1 MLPLLVLLLLLVV
14 LVLLVLLL
22 VRLVLVL
29 VLWVVVG
36 SRCLVLYLDKSE
48 RSSSGS
54 LLEEVRSILMPVS
67 RLACLILCRRFLRWL
82 LCAAIRRSRGEGLFV
97 AVVVVVV
104 LAKLLALLYGFGLRG
119 LDVVLEYVVLRMTF
133 MKPGGAVELSIVGV
147 DCFVVLQHGKVYCLS
162 VVFLISSSF

>member
-1 MLPLLVLLLLLVV
+1 MLVLELV
-14 LVLLVLLL
+14 LVLLV
-22 VRLVLVL
+22 
-29 VLWVVVG
+29 G
-36 SRCLVLYLDKSE
+36 SQCLVLYLDKSE

-97 AVVVVVV
+97 AVLVVVVV
-104 LAKLLALLYGFGLRG
+104 LFKLLALLYGSGLRG

-147 DCFVVLQHGKVYCLS
+147 DCFLVLQHGRCLL
-162 VVFLISSSF
+162 FAI